1 MPSSLVPQHPL
12 VSSMPDGGGTATVEG
27 AQRQIC
33 AARGA
38 RAGAHDVHP
47 HTGSTMFATAASIL
61 AQAVDDTAAGGF
73 NPLPT
78 IIAVTVAVVIIAAGA
93 IYVLMARE
101 RARRDHLRD
110 AQRSQQR
117 ARQREQDG
125 RPE

>member
-1 MPSSLVPQHPL
+1 
-12 VSSMPDGGGTATVEG
+12 
-27 AQRQIC
+27 
-33 AARGA
+33 
-38 RAGAHDVHP
+38 
-47 HTGSTMFATAASIL
+47 MFAAAASIFS
-61 AQAVDDTAAGGF
+61 QAVDEVAAGGF

-101 RARRDHLRD
+101 RARRDHQRD
-110 AQRSQQR
+110 QQRAQQR

>member
-1 MPSSLVPQHPL
+1 
-12 VSSMPDGGGTATVEG
+12 
-27 AQRQIC
+27 
-33 AARGA
+33 
-38 RAGAHDVHP
+38 
-47 HTGSTMFATAASIL
+47 MFATAASIL

-78 IIAVTVAVVIIAAGA
+78 IIAAGA